1 MKRTRQAGFSLIEL
15 MVAILILMVL
25 MGAVFSQLDNVQKR
39 ARSEEVKLDMFQTAR
54 EFIDQMV
61 RDIHQAG
68 FPNGKLY
75 PDMVGAPPNYD
86 LYATDPRNAVGIYHI
101 DPREIRFQGDIDGDG
116 FVDVVAYKLFAQS
129 GTPGDQN
136 CPCLRRAFMSS
147 NPAIPPNPPAGQPA
161 SAVDLTN
168 QFKTQVENIRVISNN
183 PTDISNT
190 VVFIPYDKTGGPVD
204 LSLFGGQLDKF
215 NYNPKDDGSTPLSG
229 GGVPDPI
236 NRIWSV
242 RILLTVQG
250 QVGDIGTAQRP
261 TAFLTATAQVN
272 N

>member
-1 MKRTRQAGFSLIEL
+1 MKRNRQAGFSLIEL
-15 MVAILILMVL
+15 MVSILILMIL

-75 PDMVGAPPNYD
+75 PDLPLGTAPLYPE
-86 LYATDPRNAVGIYHI
+86 YATDPRNAVGVYYITQN
-101 DPREIRFQGDIDGDG
+101 EIRFQGDVDGDG
-116 FVDVVAYKLFAQS
+116 FVDIVAYKLFPQS
-129 GTPGDQN
+129 GASGDQN
-136 CPCLRRAFMSS
+136 CPCVRRAFLST
-147 NPAIPPNPPAGQPA
+147 NPAIPPNPALGLPATAVPLGPA
-161 SAVDLTN
+161 E
-168 QFKTQVENIRVISNN
+168 FKTQVENIRVISNN
-183 PTDISNT
+183 PTDITNT
-190 VVFIPYDKTGGPVD
+190 VIFIPYDKTGQPVD
-204 LSLFGGQLDKF
+204 LSLYGGSLTKQNFD
-215 NYNPKDDGSTPLSG
+215 PKDDGVTGASA
-229 GGVPDPI
+229 DPI